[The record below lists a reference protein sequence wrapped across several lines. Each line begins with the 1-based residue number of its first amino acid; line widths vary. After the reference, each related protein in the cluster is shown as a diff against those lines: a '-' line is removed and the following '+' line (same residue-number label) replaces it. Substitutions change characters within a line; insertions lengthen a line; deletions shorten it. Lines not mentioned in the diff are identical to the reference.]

1 MRQHSPRMKSQS
13 THRATA
19 SRRAMA
25 TRQPNWVINTRQ
37 LDLVLLAGCSCLLTL
52 MVQPMATAMTSSST
66 PHPSLMAYP
75 TQVNGLS
82 CIVAYHAKQI
92 QQADFFKLQK

>member
-1 MRQHSPRMKSQS
+1 MKSQS
-13 THRATA
+13 INRAPV
-19 SRRAMA
+19 SRRAVAM
-25 TRQPNWVINTRQ
+25 RQPAWINTRQ

-52 MVQPMATAMTSSST
+52 MVQPMATAMTGSSS

-82 CIVAYHAKQI
+82 CIVAYHAKQV